1 MLVCACSMRSCQAL
15 HQLTHAGQIWQEGVF
30 ILAYDA
36 FPVCG
41 DGVDFTVDFHPAKGK
56 SRNLLKEG
64 YDPVPKGARP
74 SRKRIEVEMLIS
86 PGDIFEFVVDPRENQ
101 DCDGIYI
108 VEAKIWQSLTGSA
121 S

>member
-1 MLVCACSMRSCQAL
+1 M
-15 HQLTHAGQIWQEGVF
+15 F

-41 DGVDFTVDFHPAKGK
+41 DGIDFTVDFHPAHGK
-56 SRNLLKEG
+56 SRSLLKEA

-74 SRKRIEVEMLIS
+74 TRKRIEVSMLIS

-108 VEAKIWQSLTGSA
+108 VEAKIWQSLLSTS